1 VSKTENIPAPAV
13 RRLSLYLRQL
23 ETYLADGHLT
33 VSSKQLGEA
42 LGLSGAQI
50 RKDLACFGQFGHAG
64 IGYRVAELIQQVRR
78 ILGMDRV
85 AHVLLVG
92 VGNLGRALLSF
103 RGFGK
108 YGFEIV
114 AAFDNDSTKI
124 GQRIPGPGGLVIQP
138 LSEMPDAV
146 RSQSIRLGILTVPA
160 AAGQSAADDMVAAGV
175 RAILN
180 FAPVNLKIGSRA
192 VVSSVDLGVSL
203 AQLSFLLNG
212 ATN

>member
-1 VSKTENIPAPAV
+1 
-13 RRLSLYLRQL
+13 
-23 ETYLADGHLT
+23 
-33 VSSKQLGEA
+33 
-42 LGLSGAQI
+42 
-50 RKDLACFGQFGHAG
+50 LACFGQFGHAG